1 MTLPLIL
8 AIEPDAGQASRLA
21 SIARGLNAELVLADA
36 ADRALAALG
45 NRVPDVILTPALL
58 LPKDEAA
65 LADRLRQLGD
75 RAAHVQTLTIPM
87 FATGAKPARTGG
99 MLSALRRHKTRA
111 AEPDGCDPD
120 VFAEQ
125 VAAYTA
131 RAAKERSGHPGAA
144 AEALEEQRIGEEAQA
159 AAEFRIAEERRL
171 AEEARAAK
179 AHRLAQEARV
189 AEERRIAEER
199 RLAEEARAA
208 EELRIAEERRLAE
221 EARAA
226 EELRIA
232 EERRLAEE
240 ARAAEQRRLAEE
252 ARAAE
257 ELRIAGERRLAE
269 EARAAEQ
276 RRLAEEVRVAEERR
290 LAEEARAAEELRIA
304 EERRLA
310 EEARA
315 AEQRRLAEEA
325 RLAEEVRAAE
335 ERRIAEQRRLA
346 EEARAAE
353 ALANPAESETRDWIA
368 VDLAEPGPAEPIRPS
383 RVHTKPAKNRKK
395 KPDHPRRPQQGAQD
409 EWSFFDPNHVR
420 FAALLAK
427 LDEISRAGQPSR
439 SDRR

>member
-252 ARAAE
+252 AR
-257 ELRIAGERRLAE
+257 
-269 EARAAEQ
+269 
-276 RRLAEEVRVAEERR
+276 
-290 LAEEARAAEELRIA
+290 
-304 EERRLA
+304 
-310 EEARA
+310 
-315 AEQRRLAEEA
+315 
-325 RLAEEVRAAE
+325 LAEEVRAAE